1 MLACRHVLVMLL
13 SNCRNQDNV
22 WIVKPWNL
30 GRGMDI
36 QITDN
41 LTQII
46 RLAQTGPKVCG
57 LPLLLPPYPKS
68 FYTTCICV
76 VCFFFSQI
84 ASKYI
89 TSPVLFDRP
98 DIGGKVKFDVRYVV
112 LVPSVAP
119 LVLYSYNVFW
129 LRFANRQVI
138 RLPRKEWEGWG
149 WGGGTMLCAQSHCT
163 DILYPQQ

>member
-1 MLACRHVLVMLL
+1 M
-13 SNCRNQDNV
+13 

-57 LPLLLPPYPKS
+57 LPLPLPPYPKS
-68 FYTTCICV
+68 FYTTWICV
-76 VCFFFSQI
+76 VFLFFSQI

-138 RLPRKEWEGWG
+138 RLPRKEWEG
-149 WGGGTMLCAQSHCT
+149 
-163 DILYPQQ
+163 